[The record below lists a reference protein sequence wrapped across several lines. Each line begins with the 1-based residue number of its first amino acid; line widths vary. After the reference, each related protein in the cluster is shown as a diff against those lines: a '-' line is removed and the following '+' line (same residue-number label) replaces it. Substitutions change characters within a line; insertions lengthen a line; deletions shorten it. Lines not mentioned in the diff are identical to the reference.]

1 MNITK
6 ELQQAN
12 LSVRFAALAIAHTY
26 IGQKEIPAGSNA
38 GEFVEGC
45 LKLVGLG
52 KGFAWCQ
59 AFVYRV
65 FNEASTQLNC
75 ANPVPKTAGVLKC
88 WNDTPAKNR
97 IGKNKPANVLAGYQ
111 FIMDYGKG
119 LGHTGIVVS
128 VEGDSFTT
136 IEGNTDAGGSRTGG
150 SVCLRS
156 RRFDDPKLKGFIAYI

>member
-59 AFVYRV
+59 AFVYIGY
-65 FNEASTQLNC
+65 STKQQHN
-75 ANPVPKTAGVLKC
+75 
-88 WNDTPAKNR
+88 
-97 IGKNKPANVLAGYQ
+97 
-111 FIMDYGKG
+111 
-119 LGHTGIVVS
+119 
-128 VEGDSFTT
+128 
-136 IEGNTDAGGSRTGG
+136 
-150 SVCLRS
+150 
-156 RRFDDPKLKGFIAYI
+156 